1 MELLA
6 VASGATASAVA
17 DNFRLAGMSCQ
28 TATSVQRQRLAMLF
42 VIDQLNSN
50 CMARC
55 AYPGGLSTRL
65 MSYRFSCNA

>member
-1 MELLA
+1 MELLV

-42 VIDQLNSN
+42 VIDQLNSS

-55 AYPGGLSTRL
+55 A
-65 MSYRFSCNA
+65 

>member
-17 DNFRLAGMSCQ
+17 DNFRLAGMNCQ

-42 VIDQLNSN
+42 VIDQLNSS

-55 AYPGGLSTRL
+55 A
-65 MSYRFSCNA
+65 